1 MMRNSKLFLLDVIIC
16 TFGLVLGGFGVGAAN
31 AQSNAVTLKLTAPP
45 GHPGAVINDVTFS
58 KDGVIVG
65 EFNGF
70 LAVSGGSAST
80 THTVT
85 DDPNEVEVTFRVP
98 FSGTS
103 TVYSVSSTDFA
114 FDVSSYFLPDPSP
127 GGTIPSTTD
136 GDTEIDAFFV
146 VSMVEVSDD
155 RTAPS
160 CEISNP
166 GPGQIEATL
175 QDTSS
180 GLAEINVR
188 SRNLTVDIPDFTP
201 GTTNPV
207 VVEATIDNPNR
218 TATLIIKAIDEAGN
232 RSYCKSLQRP
242 ISRTR
247 SR

>member
-1 MMRNSKLFLLDVIIC
+1 MRNSKLFLLDVIML
-16 TFGLVLGGFGVGAAN
+16 TFGLVLGGFGIGAAN
-31 AQSNAVTLKLTAPP
+31 AQSNVVTLKLTAPP
-45 GHPGAVINDVTFS
+45 GHPGAVITDVTFS

-70 LAVSGGSAST
+70 RAVSGGSAST
-80 THTVT
+80 THNVT
-85 DDPNEVEVTFRVP
+85 EEPNEVEVTFQVP
-98 FSGTS
+98 FRGAS
-103 TVYSVSSTDFA
+103 TVYSVSSADFA
-114 FDVSSYFLPDPSP
+114 FDVSYFLPDPSP
-127 GGTIPSTTD
+127 GGTIPPTTV
-136 GDTEIDAFFV
+136 GDTDTDAFFV

-155 RTAPS
+155 REAPS

-175 QDTSS
+175 QDTGS

>member
-1 MMRNSKLFLLDVIIC
+1 MMRNSKLFLLNVVVF
-16 TFGLVLGGFGVGAAN
+16 TFGLLLGGFGIGAAN
-31 AQSNAVTLKLTAPP
+31 AQANVVTLKLTAPP
-45 GHPGAVINDVTFS
+45 GHPGAVINEATFS

-85 DDPNEVEVTFRVP
+85 DKPNEVEVTFRVP
-98 FSGTS
+98 FNGDS
-103 TVYSVSSTDFA
+103 TVYSVTSADFA
-114 FDVSSYFLPDPSP
+114 VDVYFLPNPSP
-127 GGTIPSTTD
+127 GGTISPITV
-136 GDTEIDAFFV
+136 GDEGTDAFFV

-166 GPGQIEATL
+166 GQGQIEATL
-175 QDTSS
+175 QDTGS

-188 SRNLTVDIPDFTP
+188 SRNLTVDIPDFIP
-201 GTTNPV
+201 GTTDPV
-207 VVEATIDNPNR
+207 VVKGTIINPNR
-218 TATLIIKAIDEAGN
+218 TATLIIKAVDEAGN
-232 RSYCKSLQRP
+232 RSYCKSLQRR